1 MAINNK
7 KLSWSSPHKLRFCPQ
22 LITIKVLRWIYR
34 LPNVSYFLW
43 GGEGGQFVRVS
54 LEAGNLNIKINTK
67 IADKCALYIKTVFIK
82 KQLQISKLI
91 NASCGT
97 VALYGLFIKKKFLA
111 DSIKNLRNS
120 YQEYVA
126 PFNSNYHNKT
136 LCESESCG

>member
-1 MAINNK
+1 MSRI
-7 KLSWSSPHKLRFCPQ
+7 FC
-22 LITIKVLRWIYR
+22 
-34 LPNVSYFLW
+34 
-43 GGEGGQFVRVS
+43 GEGGGQFVRVS

-136 LCESESCG
+136 LCESGVMWIFRFVTYLSIVFHIYLCIIIHF